1 MNTPLLT
8 LVNVTNKNFKELRH
22 ISIYFKFS
30 KVEALLGA
38 IVIEPDNF
46 SSIQEKRIN
55 HFLLIIFLS
64 VSYANL
70 YVIFY

>member
-1 MNTPLLT
+1 MNTSLLT

-46 SSIQEKRIN
+46 SSIQEKLIN
-55 HFLLIIFLS
+55 QFLLIIFLS

>member
-1 MNTPLLT
+1 MNTQLLT

-55 HFLLIIFLS
+55 QFLLIIFLS